1 MEITIKS
8 KFENFLADPDLA
20 KAIELSRR
28 VDDVFDILHPTEN
41 QHSCMLQW
49 LLDPREGHGQG
60 EAIFKDFLNAIH
72 YVESQKKEAKQQKLF
87 SSWHPGRVAIS
98 GFQSLIV
105 VREKSMVGNG
115 RQDLLLVDPLHK
127 FVILVENKAGSSW
140 KAAQLRGYRE
150 SLMQLVRKGCPFFG
164 YQIGLVRIDRYKDED
179 GTAEEEYGKW
189 AYLDYNWLE
198 LAARRAEVRIAR
210 GGDVGNQLV
219 IAYCRRQAGY
229 ESGDE
234 LQLDRL
240 LANLVQHHRDVASAI
255 SLSRRRKRPAAN
267 DLSLDSFES
276 QIWVWTHQYKDI
288 AHKLD
293 EQKSFSYI
301 KHSVREG
308 VEKLA
313 PKFDVRRSDIY
324 VIAGAWDKLRDP
336 LKNVWPLRIKLREIS
351 VVDESGNEEQQ
362 KYSIA
367 LELVHDNL
375 IAGLDTKI
383 RNVLAKK
390 YDKEM
395 STRVDAN
402 IRRMGRQRNIA
413 KEKLSEKVIEF
424 LKSVNELLER
434 EGVLD

>member
-8 KFENFLADPDLA
+8 RFESFLADPDLA

-28 VDDVFDILHPTEN
+28 VDDVFDIISPTEN

-60 EAIFKDFLNAIH
+60 EAIFKDFLNAIN
-72 YVESQKKEAKQQKLF
+72 YVENQKLKPQELF

-115 RQDLLLVDPLHK
+115 RQDLLLVDPVHK

-140 KAAQLRGYRE
+140 KAEQLQGYRE
-150 SLMQLVRKGCPFFG
+150 SLVELAKRGQPFHG
-164 YQIGLVRIDRYKDED
+164 YQLGLVRIDRYKDED
-179 GTAEEEYGKW
+179 SSQDGEYRKW

-240 LANLVQHHRDVASAI
+240 LANLVQHHRDITAAI
-255 SLSRRRKRPAAN
+255 SLSCRRKRPTAK
-267 DLSLDSFES
+267 DLSLDSFDS
-276 QIWVWTHQYKDI
+276 QVWVWTHQYKDI

-301 KHSVREG
+301 KHAVKEG
-308 VEKLA
+308 AEKLA
-313 PKFDVRRSDIY
+313 PQFDVRRSDIY
-324 VIAGAWDKLRDP
+324 VIAGAWDKLRDRS
-336 LKNVWPLRIKLREIS
+336 KNAWPLRIKLRETC
-351 VVDESGNEEQQ
+351 VVDESGVEEQQ

-375 IAGLDTKI
+375 IPGLDANI
-383 RNVLAKK
+383 RSVLAKK
-390 YDKEM
+390 YAKEM

-402 IRRMGRQRNIA
+402 FRRMGRQRNVA
-413 KEKLSEKVIEF
+413 KEKLSAKIIDMLKV
-424 LKSVNELLER
+424 VNELLER
-434 EGVLD
+434 EGILD